1 MQLDEHDGENDGL
14 GLLDLLVLVA
24 ENIRLLVL
32 GPVVVGLLVWLGMGF
47 LTVKF
52 TSQAYLNLS
61 PDTVKAV
68 EAVMRSP
75 TVLDPVLA
83 KFPSQFGVTERGRDE
98 LSKKFRFV
106 AAVSGQKS
114 GATISK
120 LEVDSESAER
130 AHALSNALIDSWL
143 TSTRPAPGY
152 RQELERKQKL
162 NQAALDAVSQL
173 IARLTSETAKLIM
186 PNVQYDL
193 ATATA
198 QLFQLRNGYVDANAA
213 IDLTLRGTTR
223 DVVFSAPTLPSEAG
237 DPKKW
242 PVAVLAALVIGFLLL
257 LWIFARR
264 AWISANLNPK
274 SSERQALLRIA
285 AAFKRDRNEL

>member
-1 MQLDEHDGENDGL
+1 MKSDEHDEENAGL
-14 GLLDLLVLVA
+14 SLLDLLLVVA

-47 LTVKF
+47 LPVKF
-52 TSQAYLNLS
+52 TSQTYLNLS
-61 PDTVKAV
+61 SDSAKAV

-83 KFPSQFGVTERGRDE
+83 KFPSGLGATERGRDE
-98 LSKKFRFV
+98 LAKKFRFV
-106 AAVSGQKS
+106 VAASSQKATS
-114 GATISK
+114 TISR

-130 AHALSNALIDSWL
+130 AQALSNALIDSWL
-143 TSTRPAPGY
+143 VSTRPAPGY

-223 DVVFSAPTLPSEAG
+223 DVVFSAPTLPTEPTSNKRFA
-237 DPKKW
+237 
-242 PVAVLAALVIGFLLL
+242 VVLAAMGFGFVSFLWLL
-257 LWIFARR
+257 F
-264 AWISANLNPK
+264 
-274 SSERQALLRIA
+274 RQA
-285 AAFKRDRNEL
+285 